1 MVSPAASFQ
10 KNKGPFTK
18 LLSSILALVSPSPL
32 PAAALSLVKST
43 AEQVLA
49 AGHAA
54 FLNSPPGDPADLL
67 PVADRLCNVY
77 RSLGSG
83 LSPAAP
89 SDADA
94 KMKKLS
100 KRLAKLRLPPL
111 DPASLKSLLVR
122 HDAADAAARMA
133 FDLCLHSHGSAPS
146 SAEAALLASL
156 SSAVSVSGGAGEL
169 AREMLS
175 GGTLKELDEL
185 ERHAEE
191 HEQTKREMQE
201 VKEKQS
207 SEIVPH
213 SEAIAAADEEL
224 ASIASER
231 EALEEQLKTLAARE
245 AALNSSKAASA
256 ATISSIQTT
265 YKESFDRLNEIGKGA
280 VKLLQLN
287 ENIGTATTLF
297 NALPPSLKTAVSSAP
312 APASTAP
319 PSASPVEAAGAFLG
333 HALSYLQTVAGVV
346 KSLKDR
352 AADSAAKLQTVS
364 SELTEYEAMGLES
377 SVAELTATAKKI
389 NAEIGED
396 NDSAAK
402 FVGEAARTNEM
413 LAELA
418 RKADAS
424 TIARFGIIV
433 AQIDAVFSSVGL
445 QSALGSGDPG
455 AVSAASFE
463 EKKSASSPR
472 HSPAR
477 AQKEAPAPEIK
488 KFLGW
493 AKPSAAPPAAK
504 ANLTDIQNEE
514 KGKDEKPVEDGEDG
528 EASEATL
535 EVTTSDEQ

>member
-201 VKEKQS
+201 VKEKQVSADDNMRNPRQHNLLLTSERQYNPRQHNLLLACSLRSLLRQYNPRQYNPRQYNPRQRNLLLTCSLRSLLRQHNLLLTCSLRSLLASLAPQS

-402 FVGEAARTNEM
+402 FVGE
-413 LAELA
+413 
-418 RKADAS
+418 
-424 TIARFGIIV
+424 V
-433 AQIDAVFSSVGL
+433 
-445 QSALGSGDPG
+445 
-455 AVSAASFE
+455 
-463 EKKSASSPR
+463 
-472 HSPAR
+472 SPA
-477 AQKEAPAPEIK
+477 KI
-488 KFLGW
+488 
-493 AKPSAAPPAAK
+493 
-504 ANLTDIQNEE
+504 
-514 KGKDEKPVEDGEDG
+514 
-528 EASEATL
+528 
-535 EVTTSDEQ
+535 